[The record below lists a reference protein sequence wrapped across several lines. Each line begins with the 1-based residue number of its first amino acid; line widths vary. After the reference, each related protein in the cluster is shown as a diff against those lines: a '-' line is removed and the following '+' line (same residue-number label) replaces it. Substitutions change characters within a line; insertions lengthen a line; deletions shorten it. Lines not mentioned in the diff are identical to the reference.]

1 MGIGYAPNK
10 ELYTEHFLKPLRSAF
25 SERDLQVI
33 IDYFVND
40 NHDEM
45 GTMCT
50 YRLTWSLVR
59 GLTVVLWAGFTAVI
73 QVINDH

>member
-33 IDYFVND
+33 LDLEDDYED
-40 NHDEM
+40 NVY
-45 GTMCT
+45 TVS
-50 YRLTWSLVR
+50 RLS
-59 GLTVVLWAGFTAVI
+59 
-73 QVINDH
+73 